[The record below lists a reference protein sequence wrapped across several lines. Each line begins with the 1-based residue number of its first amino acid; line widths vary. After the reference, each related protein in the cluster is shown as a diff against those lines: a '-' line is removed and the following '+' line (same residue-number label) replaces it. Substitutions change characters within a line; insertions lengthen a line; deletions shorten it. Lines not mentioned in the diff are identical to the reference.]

1 MGKTAVIAAAAL
13 AMALA
18 VAATGCATARDA
30 GGAAQAAASADSA
43 LSGTWVTRD
52 GAMISFD
59 GGNWTEYFPGGEPY
73 LMGMFTAEGGI
84 IFMTVTQ
91 VSGSF
96 MSLMLGI
103 DAEPRWHSLDEM
115 RDIFV
120 EIMAEYGIPAEAA
133 AEYFDHRFGPFST
146 TYSVSG
152 DDLALGGEVLSR
164 L

>member
-1 MGKTAVIAAAAL
+1 MRKTAIIAVAALAAAL
-13 AMALA
+13 AA
-18 VAATGCATARDA
+18 GCATARDP
-30 GGAAQAAASADSA
+30 GGAAQAASLD
-43 LSGTWVTRD
+43 GTWVMRD

-73 LMGMFTAEGGI
+73 LMGTFTAEGGI

-120 EIMAEYGIPAEAA
+120 EIMAEYGFPEEAA
-133 AEYFDHRFGPFST
+133 VAHFDVEFGPFST